1 MTDTVAGSKVRERA
15 RSQNARLP
23 WVLLAELVDA
33 PSGFSRGYVVWF
45 EDERRRR
52 SQGYHTSRL
61 ADARAE
67 FERRAGFPASDER
80 APARPRVARATRRV
94 RYLEPVRAGARRR
107 RRSLPPGR
115 AD

>member
-1 MTDTVAGSKVRERA
+1 VTDTIAGSRVRERV
-15 RSQNARLP
+15 RSQDARLP
-23 WVLLAELVDA
+23 WVLLAELTDA

-52 SQGYHTSRL
+52 SQGYYTSRL

-67 FERRAGFPASDER
+67 FERRAGFLASDENAR
-80 APARPRVARATRRV
+80 ARPRARRI

-107 RRSLPPGR
+107 RRSLPRGR